1 MSNVLHFS
9 DLSAPMQDKLI
20 RYIGSRYNKCNAI
33 NHAVSAYGLKQH
45 FTALAASEDEHVT
58 SQCFKEAMEA
68 CGFRAVL
75 REGTTSESA
84 NWEFNVYVL
93 KHPRDS
99 Q

>member
-20 RYIGSRYNKCNAI
+20 HYIGSRYSKRNTI

-45 FTALAASEDEHVT
+45 FTALAASKDEHVT

-75 REGTTSESA
+75 REGTAGESA
-84 NWEFNVYVL
+84 NWEFNAYVL
-93 KHPRDS
+93 KHPRD
-99 Q
+99 

>member
-1 MSNVLHFS
+1 MSNILHFS
-9 DLSAPMQDKLI
+9 ELSPSMKDKLI
-20 RYIGSRYNKCNAI
+20 QYIGSRFSKRKTI

-45 FTALAASEDEHVT
+45 FTAMAASKDEHVT
-58 SQCFKEAMEA
+58 SQCFKEAMEQ

-75 REGTTSESA
+75 REGTSGESA

-93 KHPRDS
+93 KRPRDS